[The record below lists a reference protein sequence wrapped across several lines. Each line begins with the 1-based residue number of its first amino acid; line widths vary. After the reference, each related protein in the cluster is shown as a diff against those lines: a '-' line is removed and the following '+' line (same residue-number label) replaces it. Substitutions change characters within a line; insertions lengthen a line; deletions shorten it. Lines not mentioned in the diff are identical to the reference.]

1 MKNFL
6 FLSITTLLLSGCV
19 SLTSNISNPEAPL
32 HATLNAIKSELR
44 VFEREITSHPDKYS
58 LSCGGSTPSNQVSFQ
73 SIKVDL
79 AVSETAAGDISG
91 ESVLVSGPGFTVD
104 GEASKTSVSSD
115 TLTVHIVPDSI
126 PAAAKN
132 ELLLEGG
139 IAEALLA
146 LMAELSAVNDEPPCL
161 NIASGE
167 GGKGPGATLSLA
179 FSVETKKGIGGGL
192 NFVVIKVGG
201 NKSKTKKFSN
211 TITVNIGIDG
221 QTMISPMANPQ

>member
-1 MKNFL
+1 MKKRL
-6 FLSITTLLLSGCV
+6 LLGLTTILLSGCV
-19 SLTSNISNPEAPL
+19 SLTEGITNPQAPL

-44 VFEREITSHPDKYS
+44 VFERETTNHPDKYA
-58 LSCGGSTPSNQVSFQ
+58 LSCGGSVPSSEVSFQ

-79 AVSETAAGDISG
+79 AVSETSAGDVSG
-91 ESVLVSGPGFTVD
+91 ESILVSGPGFTVD
-104 GEASKTSVSSD
+104 GEASRTKVSSD
-115 TLTVHIVPDSI
+115 TLTVHIIPESI
-126 PAAAKN
+126 PPASQN
-132 ELLLEGG
+132 EELREGG

-161 NIASGE
+161 NIASGDL
-167 GGKGPGATLSLA
+167 GKGPGATLSLA
-179 FSVETKKGIGGGL
+179 FSVETKKGVGGGL

-221 QTMISPMANPQ
+221 QTMIVPNSVPQ

>member
-1 MKNFL
+1 MKKQFL
-6 FLSITTLLLSGCV
+6 LVLTTLLLSGCV
-19 SLTSNISNPEAPL
+19 SLADGITNPQAPL

-44 VFEREITSHPDKYS
+44 VFEREIANQPEKYS
-58 LSCGGSTPSNQVSFQ
+58 LSCAGSSPSNKVSFQ

-79 AVSETAAGDISG
+79 AVSETSAGDISG

-104 GEASKTSVSSD
+104 GEASKTKVSSD
-115 TLTVHIVPDSI
+115 TLTVHIVPTTI
-126 PAAAKN
+126 PIAN
-132 ELLLEGG
+132 PSEELQQGG

-146 LMAELSAVNDEPPCL
+146 LMSELSAVNDEMPCL
-161 NIASGE
+161 NIASGA

-179 FSVETKKGIGGGL
+179 FSVETKKEIGAGL

-211 TITVNIGIDG
+211 NITVNIGING
-221 QTMISPMANPQ
+221 QTLFSAIPNSQ